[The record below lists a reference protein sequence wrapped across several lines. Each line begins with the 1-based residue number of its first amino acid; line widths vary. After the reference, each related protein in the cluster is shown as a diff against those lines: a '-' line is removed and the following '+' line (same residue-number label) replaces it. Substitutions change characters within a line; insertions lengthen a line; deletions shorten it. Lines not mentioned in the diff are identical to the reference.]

1 MIKKSVWLVVFSFVF
16 LNTVSFSS
24 MGKKLFVNTQSES
37 YQSKSIDVLRMTEG
51 LVTED
56 MFYSLPVREENDGP
70 WITLL
75 FSDTVI
81 YAIELCRLNVW
92 KWQDT
97 GWINLY
103 QYSNKGL
110 CISDVYLQDG
120 KILGFTSEGFWTANS
135 DIYTFDEQAGSWELY
150 NVKNSVI
157 EFMSAVN
164 FRLGNDTLISLINKT
179 YDRGEATML
188 SSESSFGI
196 DLKTNKWFE
205 VKISYDLQVFNKFS
219 PHFTVDFEHTFHAYS
234 RSFHLIVD
242 KKKGEVFYEKLN
254 SFHIPRPDFYF
265 TNYSTAFIQHEDKE
279 MEFIDAVS
287 KEAVLVGTLTYK
299 ALSDIPKNNKFQS
312 NVADS
317 SFYWRTLILILFVL
331 VIGIVFG
338 LYFKFFKRKINKWR
352 KAPSAILKKVMAYS
366 GENFKSD
373 ELDDLFQ
380 IKYDLNYDTRRVRR
394 SRIIRDLNM
403 EYQKLEG
410 KDIIMRQKDPKDKR
424 YIIFRIEK

>member
-1 MIKKSVWLVVFSFVF
+1 
-16 LNTVSFSS
+16 
-24 MGKKLFVNTQSES
+24 
-37 YQSKSIDVLRMTEG
+37 MTEG

-70 WITLL
+70 KITLL

-120 KILGFTSEGFWTANS
+120 KILGFTSSGFWTANS
-135 DIYTFDEQAGSWELY
+135 NIYTFDEQAGSWELY
-150 NVKNSVI
+150 RVKNSVI

-164 FRLGNDTLISLINKT
+164 FRLGNDTLISLMNIT
-179 YDRGEATML
+179 YDRGETTML
-188 SSESSFGI
+188 NTESSFGI

-234 RSFHLIVD
+234 SAFHLIVD
-242 KKKGEVFYEKLN
+242 KKKREVFYEKLN
-254 SFHIPRPDFYF
+254 SFNPRPDFYF
-265 TNYSTAFIQHEDKE
+265 TNYSKVFIQQEDKE
-279 MEFIDAVS
+279 MEFIDAVP
-287 KEAVLVGTLTYK
+287 KEAVLVGTLTYN
-299 ALSDIPKNNKFQS
+299 AFSDIPKNTKSQS

-317 SFYWRTLILILFVL
+317 SFVRITLILFVL

-338 LYFKFFKRKINKWR
+338 LYFNFFKRKINKWR
-352 KAPSAILKKVMAYS
+352 KASSSILKKVMAYS

-373 ELDDLFQ
+373 ELDELFK
-380 IKYDLNYDTRRVRR
+380 INYDLNYDSRRVRR

-410 KDIIMRQKDPKDKR
+410 KDIITRQKDPKDKR
-424 YIIFRIEK
+424 YVIFRIEK

>member
-1 MIKKSVWLVVFSFVF
+1 MIKKSVWLVVFSLVF

-24 MGKKLFVNTQSES
+24 MKKKLFVNTQSES

-70 WITLL
+70 KITLL

-103 QYSNKGL
+103 KYSNKGL
-110 CISDVYLQDG
+110 CISDFYLQDG
-120 KILGFTSEGFWTANS
+120 KILGFTSQGFWTTNS
-135 DIYTFDEQAGSWELY
+135 DVYTFDEQVGSWELHR
-150 NVKNSVI
+150 VKNSVI
-157 EFMSAVN
+157 EFVSAAN
-164 FRLGNDTLISLINKT
+164 FRLGNDTLISLVNAT
-179 YDRGEATML
+179 SDRGEITML
-188 SSESSFGI
+188 NTESSFGI

-205 VKISYDLQVFNKFS
+205 VKISYDLQVFNKFL

-254 SFHIPRPDFYF
+254 SFNIPRPDFYF
-265 TNYSTAFIQHEDKE
+265 TNYSKVFIQQEDKE
-279 MEFIDAVS
+279 MEFIDAVP

-299 ALSDIPKNNKFQS
+299 ALSDIPKNTKSQS

-317 SFYWRTLILILFVL
+317 SFDWITLILILFVL

-338 LYFKFFKRKINKWR
+338 LYFDFFKRKINKWR
-352 KAPSAILKKVMAYS
+352 KASSSILKKVMAYS

-373 ELDDLFQ
+373 ELDELFQ
-380 IKYDLNYDTRRVRR
+380 INYDLNSDSLRVRR

-410 KDIIMRQKDPKDKR
+410 KDIITRQKDPNDKR
-424 YIIFRIEK
+424 YVIFRIEK